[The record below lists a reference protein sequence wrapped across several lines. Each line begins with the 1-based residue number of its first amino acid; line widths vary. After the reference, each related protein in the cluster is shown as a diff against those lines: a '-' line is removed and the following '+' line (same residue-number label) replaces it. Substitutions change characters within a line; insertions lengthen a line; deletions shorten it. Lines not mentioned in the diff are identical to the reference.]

1 MNVVH
6 NTLKWLSF
14 NKYNVCS
21 EDVKAKGDLE
31 EIAIFVLSWQQY
43 VFVIVVLKLKTYM

>member
-14 NKYNVCS
+14 NECNVCS
-21 EDVKAKGDLE
+21 EDVKANVDLE

-43 VFVIVVLKLKTYM
+43 VFVYVVFS